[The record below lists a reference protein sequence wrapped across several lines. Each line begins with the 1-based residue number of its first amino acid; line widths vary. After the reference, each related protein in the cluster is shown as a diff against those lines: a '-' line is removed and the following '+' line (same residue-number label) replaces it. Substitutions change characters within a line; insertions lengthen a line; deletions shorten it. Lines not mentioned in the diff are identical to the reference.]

1 MDAWPL
7 IKSYVPDAKLVIVG
21 TRNDE
26 DRLHELT
33 YKSNEVINGKDAG
46 LGLGNRRCGEPEL
59 R

>member
-46 LGLGNRRCGEPEL
+46 LGLGNRRCGEP
-59 R
+59 

>member
-26 DRLHELT
+26 DRLQRVDLQKQRSHKWERRG
-33 YKSNEVINGKDAG
+33 VGVGKPPV
-46 LGLGNRRCGEPEL
+46 RRT
-59 R
+59 